1 MLSCRQLV
9 EEVTQEPDLMEKKG
23 SASWNMRLH
32 LLMCRHCRR
41 YVRQLQLLLQY
52 LSVFARHDPAE
63 PSVVDKVW
71 NDIKHHKDDS

>member
-1 MLSCRQLV
+1 MLSCRELV
-9 EEVTQEPDLMEKKG
+9 EMVTQEPDLIEKRV
-23 SASWNMRLH
+23 SASWGMRLH

-52 LSVFARHDPAE
+52 LSVLARRDPAE

-71 NDIKHHKDDS
+71 NTIIHRKDDS